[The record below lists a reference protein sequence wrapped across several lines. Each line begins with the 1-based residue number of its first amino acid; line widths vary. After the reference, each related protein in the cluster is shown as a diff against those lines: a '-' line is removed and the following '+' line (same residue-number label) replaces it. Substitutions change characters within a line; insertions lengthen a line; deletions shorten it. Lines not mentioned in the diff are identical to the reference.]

1 MQSSSLFWTFTS
13 FMLTLM
19 IFSYFFGD
27 NPLFRLATYLFVGV
41 TAGYVTVLIVY
52 QVLLPRLIWPLL
64 HGSPAER
71 VLVIFP
77 LILSILLLTKLSP
90 KFAQLGS
97 IPMAYLVGSGA
108 AVIISGAATGTIV
121 HQARA
126 AINMFDMQSPAAQ
139 TSGPVFHILTA
150 SIVLV
155 GTVSSLAYFHFSAKP
170 KANGHAQRSK
180 FMELMAKIGQVFIAI
195 TLGALF
201 AGVYAT
207 AITALIER
215 LDFIMQFLQSLSG
228 LIS

>member
-1 MQSSSLFWTFTS
+1 MQSPSPFWTFTS
-13 FMLTLM
+13 FLLTLM

-27 NPLFRLATYLFVGV
+27 NPLFRMATYLFVGV
-41 TAGYVTVLIVY
+41 TAGYVAVLIVY

-64 HGSPAER
+64 HGGTAER
-71 VLVIFP
+71 TLVLFP

-90 KFAQLGS
+90 KFSHIGS
-97 IPMAYLVGSGA
+97 IPMAYLVGAGA

-126 AINMFDMQSPAAQ
+126 AINMFDMQSAAAQ
-139 TSGPVFHILTA
+139 TSGPVAQLFTA
-150 SIVLV
+150 TIVLV

-170 KANGHAQRSK
+170 GGKGPAQRSNL
-180 FMELMAKIGQVFIAI
+180 MELLAKIGQVFIAI

-215 LDFIMQFLQSLSG
+215 LDFILNFLQSLPG
-228 LIS
+228 LFS

>member
-1 MQSSSLFWTFTS
+1 
-13 FMLTLM
+13 MLTLM

-27 NPLFRLATYLFVGV
+27 NPLFRMATYLFVGV
-41 TAGYVTVLIVY
+41 TAGYVAVLIVY

-64 HGSPAER
+64 HGNAAER
-71 VLVIFP
+71 VLVVFP

-97 IPMAYLVGSGA
+97 IPMAYLVGAGA
-108 AVIISGAATGTIV
+108 AVVISGAATGTIV
-121 HQARA
+121 HQTRA
-126 AINMFDMQSPAAQ
+126 AINMFDMQSTAAQ
-139 TSGPVFHILTA
+139 ASGPGLQLFTA
-150 SIVLV
+150 TIVLV

-170 KANGHAQRSK
+170 NAKGAVQRSNL
-180 FMELMAKIGQVFIAI
+180 MELLAKIGQVFIAI

-215 LDFIMQFLQSLSG
+215 LDFIMQFLQSLPG

>member
-1 MQSSSLFWTFTS
+1 
-13 FMLTLM
+13 MLTLM

-27 NPLFRLATYLFVGV
+27 NPLFRLATYIFVGV
-41 TAGYVTVLIVY
+41 TAGYVAVLIVY

-64 HGSPAER
+64 HGGTSER
-71 VLVIFP
+71 ALVIFP

-97 IPMAYLVGSGA
+97 IPMAYLVGAGA
-108 AVIISGAATGTIV
+108 AVIISGAATGTII
-121 HQARA
+121 HQTRA

-139 TSGPVFHILTA
+139 ANGPMAQILTA
-150 SIVLV
+150 TIVLV

-170 KANGHAQRSK
+170 KANGPAQRSK
-180 FMELMAKIGQVFIAI
+180 MMELLANIGQIFIAI

-207 AITALIER
+207 TITALIER
-215 LDFIMQFLQSLSG
+215 LDFIMQFLQSLPG

>member
-13 FMLTLM
+13 FLLTLM

-27 NPLFRLATYLFVGV
+27 NPLFRLATYIFVGV
-41 TAGYVTVLIVY
+41 TAGYVAVLIVY
-52 QVLLPRLIWPLL
+52 QVLLPRLVWPLL
-64 HGSPAER
+64 HGSMPER
-71 VLVIFP
+71 ALVIFP
-77 LILSILLLTKLSP
+77 LLLSILLLTKLSP

-97 IPMAYLVGSGA
+97 IPMAYLVGAGA
-108 AVIISGAATGTIV
+108 AVIISGAVTGTIV
-121 HQARA
+121 TQSRA
-126 AINMFDMQSPAAQ
+126 AINMFDMQSSTAQ
-139 TSGPVFHILTA
+139 ASGPVFQIITA
-150 SIVLV
+150 SVLLV

-170 KANGHAQRSK
+170 KANAPAQRTK
-180 FMELMAKIGQVFIAI
+180 LMENLAKIGQVFIAI

-215 LDFIMQFLQSLSG
+215 LDFILQFLQSLPG

>member
-1 MQSSSLFWTFTS
+1 MPSASFLWTVTS
-13 FMLTLM
+13 FLLTLM

-27 NPLFRLATYLFVGV
+27 NPLFRMATYVFVGV
-41 TAGYVTVLIVY
+41 TAGYVAVLIVY

-64 HGSPAER
+64 HGSTAER
-71 VLVIFP
+71 ALVIFP

-97 IPMAYLVGSGA
+97 IPMAYLVGAGA

-126 AINMFDMQSPAAQ
+126 AINMFDMQSAAAQ
-139 TSGPVFHILTA
+139 ANGPVSQLFTA
-150 SIVLV
+150 TIVLV

-170 KANGHAQRSK
+170 KANGTAQRSNL
-180 FMELMAKIGQVFIAI
+180 MELLAKIGQVFIAI

-215 LDFIMQFLQSLSG
+215 LDFIMQFLQSLPG
-228 LIS
+228 LFS

>member
-13 FMLTLM
+13 FLLTLM

-27 NPLFRLATYLFVGV
+27 NPLFRLATYIFVGV
-41 TAGYVTVLIVY
+41 TAGYVAVLIVY
-52 QVLLPRLIWPLL
+52 QVLLPRLVWPLL
-64 HGSPAER
+64 HGSMPER
-71 VLVIFP
+71 VLVILP
-77 LILSILLLTKLSP
+77 LLLSILLLTKLSP

-97 IPMAYLVGSGA
+97 IPMAYLVGASA
-108 AVIISGAATGTIV
+108 AVIISGAVTGTIV
-121 HQARA
+121 TQSRA
-126 AINMFDMQSPAAQ
+126 AINMFDMQSSTAQ
-139 TSGPVFHILTA
+139 ASGPVFQIITA
-150 SIVLV
+150 SVLLV

-170 KANGHAQRSK
+170 KANGPAQRTK
-180 FMELMAKIGQVFIAI
+180 LMENLAKIGQVFIAI

-215 LDFIMQFLQSLSG
+215 LDFILQFLQSLPG

>member
-1 MQSSSLFWTFTS
+1 M
-13 FMLTLM
+13 
-19 IFSYFFGD
+19 
-27 NPLFRLATYLFVGV
+27 
-41 TAGYVTVLIVY
+41 
-52 QVLLPRLIWPLL
+52 PRLIWPLL
-64 HGSPAER
+64 HGTTAER
-71 VLVIFP
+71 VLVVFP

-90 KFAQLGS
+90 KFAQFGN
-97 IPMAYLVGSGA
+97 IPMAYLVGAGA

-126 AINMFDMQSPAAQ
+126 AINMFDLQSPAAQ
-139 TSGPVFHILTA
+139 ASGPAAQILTA
-150 SIVLV
+150 TIVLV

-170 KANGHAQRSK
+170 KANGPAQRSK
-180 FMELMAKIGQVFIAI
+180 LMELLAKIGQVFIAI

-215 LDFIMQFLQSLSG
+215 LDFIMQFLQSLPG